1 MQGYKVYISGESYA
15 GMYCPYIANAMLNT
29 NDTTYHQLS
38 AMYLGDAVI
47 GDNTQLYQSIPML
60 RFVEYHSPLFPFN
73 NTFLD
78 KIRTTDAECGYSSL
92 LDNHLV
98 YPPIS
103 HLPSTLP
110 EVSENG
116 TVTEECTSLWWWILE
131 AALRLNP
138 CFDMYHITASCP
150 RVSDV
155 LGFLAG
161 IHYIPEGE
169 KRYLDRG
176 DVKAAIHA
184 PRNVTWEDGSGPSII
199 HALPSVIDKT
209 QNVIIVHGQLDM
221 VLPSNGSLLAIQNMT
236 TGPSEPFYVPD
247 TNVVGENKVAIG
259 GEGVLG
265 SMVSE
270 RELTWVGVNLA
281 GHMLVEAQPGAS
293 YRQLEYLLGR
303 VDCMNCT
310 TSFTVG
316 HLYYSDQAPN
326 EMGEGTAPQ
335 SWSDHKPEERL

>member
-1 MQGYKVYISGESYA
+1 MRNPWSWHILTSIVYVDQPGGTGFSTGVPTITNEEELAAQFLGWWKNFVDTFGMQGYKVYISGESYA

-38 AMYLGDAVI
+38 GMYLGDAVI

-60 RFVEYHSPLFPFN
+60 RFVEYHSSLFPFN

-103 HLPSTLP
+103 HLPSALP

-161 IHYIPEGE
+161 IDYVLEGK
-169 KRYLDRG
+169 KRYFDRG

-184 PRNVTWEDGSGPSII
+184 PRNVTWEVCGENQIFAQRRGRLRPVHHLRFAECYRQDPKRHHRPRAAGHGPAIKR
-199 HALPSVIDKT
+199 LPSRDPE
-209 QNVIIVHGQLDM
+209 HD
-221 VLPSNGSLLAIQNMT
+221 
-236 TGPSEPFYVPD
+236 
-247 TNVVGENKVAIG
+247 VGRETR
-259 GEGVLG
+259 EG
-265 SMVSE
+265 
-270 RELTWVGVNLA
+270 
-281 GHMLVEAQPGAS
+281 
-293 YRQLEYLLGR
+293 
-303 VDCMNCT
+303 
-310 TSFTVG
+310 
-316 HLYYSDQAPN
+316 
-326 EMGEGTAPQ
+326 
-335 SWSDHKPEERL
+335 